1 MADDEASTQR
11 HREPSLD
18 SLLMAAASGL
28 LSELMMTKPK
38 PSLSF
43 RLMMTSLGC
52 VLAADVLSEAAAAAG
67 AWVGPV
73 LLAYVK
79 SLRGELCCV
88 ETEPGLR
95 PFSGQD
101 SPAGGAGAESLQ
113 TADCHCHY
121 VVKRII
127 KTQPEQKQ
135 LLAPLA
141 SVHLAV
147 ACGAVH
153 QVDDVAVRLPHHRD
167 PVHEQQLVS
176 GPQAPVQVRRTLL
189 DDRPD
194 QNLLLRVKTLH
205 TGRGGPDRSVSC
217 PASSPPSTRKPKP
230 DFCLRRCT
238 SMSRYSA
245 PEATGENKAA
255 EP

>member
-11 HREPSLD
+11 HQKPSLD

-52 VLAADVLSEAAAAAG
+52 VLAADVLSEAAAAALPMATVG

-88 ETEPGLR
+88 LTEPGLR

-101 SPAGGAGAESLQ
+101 SPAGG
-113 TADCHCHY
+113 
-121 VVKRII
+121 
-127 KTQPEQKQ
+127 
-135 LLAPLA
+135 
-141 SVHLAV
+141 
-147 ACGAVH
+147 
-153 QVDDVAVRLPHHRD
+153 
-167 PVHEQQLVS
+167 
-176 GPQAPVQVRRTLL
+176 
-189 DDRPD
+189 
-194 QNLLLRVKTLH
+194 
-205 TGRGGPDRSVSC
+205 GRERSIY
-217 PASSPPSTRKPKP
+217 TK
-230 DFCLRRCT
+230 
-238 SMSRYSA
+238 
-245 PEATGENKAA
+245 GELEEVIRNI
-255 EP
+255 